1 MTKDRLGELLKAQ
14 KNSKKDVELDVEQEN
29 NNEGGKSD
37 LKKTFERAEVISQW
51 LQGIEKNVEAIKE
64 YESRIND
71 LRYNQTDLNE
81 KIDTLFQNNTSICH
95 KINAKLKEID
105 EELKQTAEDSAEGRI
120 KAIQYNTLKTRYIE
134 TFKSNNN
141 ALENYRNVQK
151 ANLDAQLR
159 AKGIRMTDEELVHL
173 LEENTDMQL
182 FTDNIIAD
190 SIEAKRQLR
199 DIEERHQQ
207 LLKIE
212 RMLME
217 IRDLFLQMAILVDT
231 QQELIDRVEYQ
242 AQAAR
247 DFVAKTPKILQD
259 ASKKKRNYLKCK
271 IYMGIT
277 ILILVVILLIML
289 LK

>member
-14 KNSKKDVELDVEQEN
+14 KTSKKDVELDVEQEN

-71 LRYNQTDLNE
+71 LMYNQTDLNE

-95 KINAKLKEID
+95 KINGKLKEID

-182 FTDNIIAD
+182 FTDNV
-190 SIEAKRQLR
+190 R
-199 DIEERHQQ
+199 
-207 LLKIE
+207 
-212 RMLME
+212 
-217 IRDLFLQMAILVDT
+217 
-231 QQELIDRVEYQ
+231 
-242 AQAAR
+242 
-247 DFVAKTPKILQD
+247 
-259 ASKKKRNYLKCK
+259 
-271 IYMGIT
+271 
-277 ILILVVILLIML
+277 LILLPTLTDAKNFENKTYLYSFWILYDMYITKNHVTHFHRSDCLSANI
-289 LK
+289 